1 MGTDWG
7 RGWAADFFLK
17 PPTLK
22 ASNFA
27 ALKSTDSI
35 FTALKDLNRFQKNE
49 KNQEASYN
57 FKLYFAH
64 SSFEEKKICPREISY
79 VF

>member
-35 FTALKDLNRFQKNE
+35 FTALKDLNLLKNLN
-49 KNQEASYN
+49 KNQETSLA
-57 FKLYFAH
+57 FRIDFALSKSPH
-64 SSFEEKKICPREISY
+64 FHALFSNQM
-79 VF
+79 